1 MKFLPRILGDR
12 TFRFQLTALSTLLLC
27 LLALAGAAGID
38 GMRRAN
44 IALAEIAEDHMAVL
58 RDVNELLDV
67 LMVDV
72 SGTVQRV
79 LAGEVAWKEGRR
91 RLEAALADAEGYL
104 EGLDG
109 RMAALGGTSN
119 RHLVQAMGAE
129 VAQMEEGIRGLE
141 AQLQGLLAAGDRAGL
156 ERFQRRRLPAISREL
171 HERAGN
177 ILEAEFANIRLERRA
192 AERRYGMALVLT
204 VALLGAGILTAVLSV
219 VFLVR
224 RLDRSFGL
232 LRGAMDRLRRG
243 DLAGRVDYGQ
253 RDEFRP
259 LAQGFNEMAEALH
272 ELVGEIQKSGIS
284 VNSSVTELSATS
296 REQESSASELAATC
310 SEIAAS
316 STEIAATSARLL
328 ETMKGVA
335 ELASETAEAAGEGHE
350 GLSRIDETI
359 SRMESA
365 TGSIVSKLGVLS
377 EKAGNIAGVV
387 KTINKVADQTNL
399 LSLNAAIEAEKAGE
413 YGAGF
418 AVVATEIR
426 RLADQTAV
434 ATYDIEQMVQEVQ
447 SAVSSGVMGMDKFA
461 EDVRGSVKEIRRIGA
476 TLSEVI
482 QRVQALTPHIEEVN
496 EGMVSQSQGAQQI
509 SDAIMQLN
517 ESVQQMAASL
527 VQTGETVNQLRDV
540 AVGLRESVSRF
551 RVEG

>member
-1 MKFLPRILGDR
+1 MKLFDRMRDLPVHVRLTGFSAFMILLLVVGGIAGVLGVRTVDRVLTGIHEAEIRDLEALRRSELFFLVRAPRLPREVREGRLAPPAAAGEIDR
-12 TFRFQLTALSTLLLC
+12 GLSGVK
-27 LLALAGAAGID
+27 ALAAAGEAGGLD
-38 GMRRAN
+38 RA
-44 IALAEIAEDHMAVL
+44 AEVL
-58 RDVNELLDV
+58 RDLGAALRAGD
-67 LMVDV
+67 
-72 SGTVQRV
+72 QR
-79 LAGEVAWKEGRR
+79 RIQ
-91 RLEAALADAEGYL
+91 RLEAAYL
-104 EGLDG
+104 EL
-109 RMAALGGTSN
+109 LPE
-119 RHLVQAMGAE
+119 VQAGF
-129 VAQMEEGIRGLE
+129 E
-141 AQLQGLLAAGDRAGL
+141 ARFSRREAAAKDRHRESEALYRRIRAG
-156 ERFQRRRLPAISREL
+156 
-171 HERAGN
+171 
-177 ILEAEFANIRLERRA
+177 FAL
-192 AERRYGMALVLT
+192 L
-204 VALLGAGILTAVLSV
+204 ALLGVAAGVVAAGILIADIKRPLAL
-219 VFLVR
+219 LVNAMR
-224 RLDRSFGL
+224 GL
-232 LRGAMDRLRRG
+232 REG
-243 DLAGRVDYGQ
+243 DFSTTLPYERN
-253 RDEFRP
+253 DEFR
-259 LAQGFNEMAEALH
+259 
-272 ELVGEIQKSGIS
+272 ELVDGYNATLEYLAELLTEIQKSGIS